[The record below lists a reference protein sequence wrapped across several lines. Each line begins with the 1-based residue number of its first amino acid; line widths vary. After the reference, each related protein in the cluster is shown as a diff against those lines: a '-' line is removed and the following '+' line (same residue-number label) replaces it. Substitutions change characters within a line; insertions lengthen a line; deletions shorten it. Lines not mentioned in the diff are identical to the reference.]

1 MNYITGTLYTCPC
14 GYKTLSAAGSLKH
27 SKTKK
32 CSHYTMVKK
41 EMRFVS
47 EEDLAAQT
55 PNDECTTIKTSVLN
69 QEREEDLAAQTPND
83 ECTTIK
89 TSVLNQEREQH
100 AQLVSQLKTSM
111 DAMNGKFRRALAKMS
126 KSAYIDEDIIEDE
139 LGSVFKDG
147 LIYFITD
154 KDVPD
159 RGKIGRTMNTDV
171 KRLKSRYSIF
181 GKPDILCYFSSDI
194 NADEAALKKLMRE
207 AGCMESNTEMISNV
221 SLARRVFYEFV
232 EK

>member
-1 MNYITGTLYTCPC
+1 M
-14 GYKTLSAAGSLKH
+14 
-27 SKTKK
+27 
-32 CSHYTMVKK
+32 KK
-41 EMRFVS
+41 EELRFVK
-47 EEDLAAQT
+47 EEDLDIRT
-55 PNDECTTIKTSVLN
+55 SYDEY
-69 QEREEDLAAQTPND
+69 
-83 ECTTIK
+83 TTIK

-100 AQLVSQLKTSM
+100 AQLVSRLKSSIRNLKTSL

-126 KSAYIDEDIIEDE
+126 KSAYIDEDVIEDE
-139 LGSVFKDG
+139 LVGVFKDG
-147 LIYFITD
+147 IIYFITD

-171 KRLKSRYSIF
+171 KKLKSRYSIF

-194 NADEAALKKLMRE
+194 NADETALKKLMRE

-221 SLARRVFYEFV
+221 SLAREVFYEFV

>member
-1 MNYITGTLYTCPC
+1 MMNYITGTLYSCEC
-14 GYKTLSAAGSLKH
+14 GYKTLYSKH
-27 SKTKK
+27 ACKHTKTKK
-32 CSHYTMVKK
+32 CSGKVMKK
-41 EMRFVS
+41 EELRFVK
-47 EEDLAAQT
+47 EEDLDIRT
-55 PNDECTTIKTSVLN
+55 SYDEY
-69 QEREEDLAAQTPND
+69 
-83 ECTTIK
+83 TTIK

-100 AQLVSQLKTSM
+100 AQLVSRLKSSIQNLKTSL

-126 KSAYIDEDIIEDE
+126 KSAYIDEDVIEDE
-139 LGSVFKDG
+139 LVGVFKDG
-147 LIYFITD
+147 IIYFITD

-171 KRLKSRYSIF
+171 KKLKSRYSIF

-194 NADEAALKKLMRE
+194 NADETALKKLMRE

-221 SLARRVFYEFV
+221 SLAREVFYEFV